1 MINCKEIKSDSMEQR
16 ETNFYQSYFWE
27 RLEKQ
32 FYFVCL
38 LRVLHKPQ
46 GFKINTDFCIL
57 PERLMLLEI
66 ATISVIISP
75 LYIGD
80 KKVLERVVSE
90 YSWSS
95 KLTQFFVKTLIKQW
109 VVVMYLT

>member
-16 ETNFYQSYFWE
+16 ETYFYQIYFGE

-32 FYFVCL
+32 LYFVGL
-38 LRVLHKPQ
+38 LRFLHKTQ
-46 GFKINTDFCIL
+46 GLKINTDFCIL

-66 ATISVIISP
+66 LTILVIISP
-75 LYIGD
+75 LYIAD
-80 KKVLERVVSE
+80 KKVLEKMLSG

-95 KLTQFFVKTLIKQW
+95 KLMQFFAKTLIK
-109 VVVMYLT
+109 